1 MAKAKPAE
9 AAEAA
14 EETEGM
20 ETEGGESGQEGGLVV
35 DLRDTDENAGY
46 ELLPRAVY
54 ACVIDELEFGYSQS
68 SGNPMWTWRVEV
80 EDGDFAGRKLFTHT
94 TFNEGG
100 LPRTKKAIMR
110 VAPEL
115 LEGPFDPEEVAASG
129 VMVGKRLRVRVD
141 IKPYQGEKRNN
152 VREILAPAGGGDDF
166 V

>member
-1 MAKAKPAE
+1 MAKARK
-9 AAEAA
+9 

-20 ETEGGESGQEGGLVV
+20 EVEGGEDSQESGLIV
-35 DLRDTDENAGY
+35 DLSGVDENAGF
-46 ELLPRAVY
+46 EILPRGIYNAV
-54 ACVIDELEFGYSQS
+54 VDDLEFGYSQN

-115 LEGPFDPEEVAASG
+115 LEGPFDPEKVAESG
-129 VMVGKRLRVRVD
+129 VMLGKRLRVRVD
-141 IKPYQGEKRNN
+141 IRPYQGEKRNN
-152 VREILAPAGGGDDF
+152 VREILAPGGGEDAF
-166 V
+166 LQ

>member
-1 MAKAKPAE
+1 MAKKK
-9 AAEAA
+9 
-14 EETEGM
+14 EEDGM
-20 ETEGGESGQEGGLVV
+20 EVEGGDDAAEGGLVV
-35 DLRDTDENAGY
+35 DLSGVDEDAGY
-46 ELLPRAVY
+46 ELLPRAIY
-54 ACVIDELEFGYSQS
+54 NCVVDDLEFGYSQN

-110 VAPEL
+110 VHPQL

-129 VMVGKRLRVRVD
+129 VMVGLRCRVRVD
-141 IKPYQGEKRNN
+141 IRPYQGEKRNN
-152 VREILAPAGGGDDF
+152 VREILAPEGGGDDF